1 MPVFAALFLII
12 TFSSI
17 AVPGTNGFIGEFL
30 VLLGTFKST
39 HLTVASGCSRATG
52 VILGASYM
60 LWMVQRVFFG
70 PWYRWRTRASTT

>member
-1 MPVFAALFLII
+1 MFAALFLII

-17 AVPGTNGFIGEFL
+17 AVPGTNGFVGEFL

-39 HLTVASGCSRATG
+39 QFSMWLGVLAATG

-70 PWYRWRTRASTT
+70 PADAGGERAPP